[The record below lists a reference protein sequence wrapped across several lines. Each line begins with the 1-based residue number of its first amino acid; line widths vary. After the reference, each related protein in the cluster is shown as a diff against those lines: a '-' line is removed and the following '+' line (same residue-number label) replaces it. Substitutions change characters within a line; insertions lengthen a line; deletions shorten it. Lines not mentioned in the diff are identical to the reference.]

1 MRIVM
6 GRLYPARIRKFQKM
20 RRNADVRTV
29 LLRGTLLCWLFA
41 ACIAA
46 PANDGTYYTSGNQL
60 LPLVETDIHV
70 WREVLTLSWG
80 EDRTADVDVY
90 YAFYNPGEEKTVLM
104 GFEADSPMYMDSL
117 DLSGAHPYISGF
129 TVKMNGKALPVA
141 ASIVRADTLFVNH
154 GKVQGL
160 DLSRYEIDEARSGG
174 YLWNPRAN
182 DGVSIAFVYHFNAT
196 FKPGFNIVRH
206 HYRYRMSESVYYH
219 YELDYKLSP
228 ALRWANGKIGDF
240 TLRIKTRD
248 VPLHFMMK
256 DSVFQRSV
264 KPEIKGTG
272 KWRRRT
278 VLTSNWGNDK
288 LMDVVEFFLR
298 NATLE
303 YKATDFRPGSE
314 LKIFSA
320 DCTGTSVID
329 MSTGYYAWRYR
340 LYREGALN
348 DKLYRIVRNLP
359 FAWRGYVFKTE
370 ALDWFFRT
378 RWWYIPNPDYQA
390 TLESL
395 APEEREWLEWFE
407 GYAKSHL
414 RR

>member
-1 MRIVM
+1 
-6 GRLYPARIRKFQKM
+6 M

-248 VPLHFMMK
+248 VPLHFMLK
-256 DSVFQRSV
+256 DSVDGRGGVFPAQCHPRIQGNRFPSRFGA
-264 KPEIKGTG
+264 ENLF
-272 KWRRRT
+272 RRRHRNKRHQYADRLLCVSLQSVSGRGIERQVVPHRAQPAFRMARVCVQDRGVGL
-278 VLTSNWGNDK
+278 VLQNP
-288 LMDVVEFFLR
+288 VVVYSRSGLSGDSR
-298 NATLE
+298 
-303 YKATDFRPGSE
+303 KP
-314 LKIFSA
+314 
-320 DCTGTSVID
+320 
-329 MSTGYYAWRYR
+329 YAGRA
-340 LYREGALN
+340 GMAGM
-348 DKLYRIVRNLP
+348 V
-359 FAWRGYVFKTE
+359 
-370 ALDWFFRT
+370 
-378 RWWYIPNPDYQA
+378 
-390 TLESL
+390 
-395 APEEREWLEWFE
+395 
-407 GYAKSHL
+407 
-414 RR
+414 